1 MDLTSNCGQ
10 GLTQNSTFI
19 TNYEEDETDR
29 VTSIHEMCCPQCE
42 CHVTKNLIEKNH
54 SNTDMKT
61 V

>member
-29 VTSIHEMCCPQCE
+29 VTSIHEMCCAQCE
-42 CHVTKNLIEKNH
+42 CHVTKNLIEKKSLKH
-54 SNTDMKT
+54 
-61 V
+61 